1 MKKSL
6 HLQSGQQRGWED
18 VPFLDARKLPLA
30 LVFDFTPGS
39 STTVFCMKHHL
50 WWGFAAIYSTQMSI
64 YTARHFIHP
73 KKLMPKILLVTMAV
87 LPWCPGQKL
96 FSAQTYG
103 ARQGPGCTFFF
114 KREAVK
120 PSAWWHWKI
129 VFFQKGVDCF
139 FVKGSG
145 RWSSIVHVPVLCLD
159 VRCFFWP
166 LYGNSEV
173 EIWRL
178 LRELFG
184 VSHVEIAAIW
194 KDRPV
199 YTSQQEASNHGSSQS
214 AEVSHFFSTRCFED
228 SDVDILGFPFQFFV
242 DISGVIS
249 NDWFIGVFIYL
260 IFNSKD
266 VSAGLWE
273 ASTIVRHQ
281 HH

>member
-1 MKKSL
+1 MPSFLAGNHLVSLTFPSNKAIGFMKKSL

-103 ARQGPGCTFFF
+103 ARQGPGCTFFL

-120 PSAWWHWKI
+120 PTHGDTGKLFFFRKESI
-129 VFFQKGVDCF
+129 VFLWKEVG
-139 FVKGSG
+139 GE
-145 RWSSIVHVPVLCLD
+145 
-159 VRCFFWP
+159 VR
-166 LYGNSEV
+166 
-173 EIWRL
+173 
-178 LRELFG
+178 
-184 VSHVEIAAIW
+184 
-194 KDRPV
+194 
-199 YTSQQEASNHGSSQS
+199 
-214 AEVSHFFSTRCFED
+214 
-228 SDVDILGFPFQFFV
+228 
-242 DISGVIS
+242 
-249 NDWFIGVFIYL
+249 
-260 IFNSKD
+260 
-266 VSAGLWE
+266 
-273 ASTIVRHQ
+273 
-281 HH
+281 